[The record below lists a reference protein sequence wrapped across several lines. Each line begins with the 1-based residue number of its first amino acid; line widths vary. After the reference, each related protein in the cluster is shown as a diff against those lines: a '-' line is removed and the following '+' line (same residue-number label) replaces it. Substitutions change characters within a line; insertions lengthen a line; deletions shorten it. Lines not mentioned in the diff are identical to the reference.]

1 MYTLF
6 STFRYNLFDTLLYID
21 VIMAL
26 AEPKFF
32 PKTSYKAKSHEPMK
46 MADTLVIS
54 NNRSDVWPAILDPQF
69 WIN

>member
-1 MYTLF
+1 MYTSF

-32 PKTSYKAKSHEPMK
+32 PKTSYKAKSHETRK
-46 MADTLVIS
+46 LADTLVIF
-54 NNRSDVWPAILDPQF
+54 NNRSDVWPAILDLQF